1 MNVTAG
7 YISGYIGFSVSLQEY
22 SSLRLI
28 LARLPE
34 PGGKDLASG
43 FLLKTKLYIPQSR
56 GVMVERPRLMTRLQ
70 DGLARRL
77 TLISAPPG
85 FGKSSVLMAWR
96 ATPEGS
102 RFPLAWVS
110 LDEGDSDPVR
120 FWSYVIA
127 ALAQIKPGAGEAAL
141 DLLQSARPLPV
152 PAMLQLLINDLTE
165 IESEFALVLDDY
177 HCVDAAPIHEGI
189 AFLLEHMPPQMHL
202 VLTTRADPPL
212 PLSRLRARD
221 LMVEIRVKDLRFTP
235 DEAIQF
241 LQQVQG
247 LELTSTDVEALTT
260 RTEGWVTGLQLAALS
275 LKATEDVPG
284 FMAAIAGQHRYI
296 VDYLMEEVLQ
306 RQPES
311 VQRFLLETA
320 VLPRLSGPLCDAV
333 TGQSGSHALLE
344 RLEQSNLFTVAIDSE
359 GRWFRYHQLM
369 SAVLLSR
376 LQQTHPDALAQLCE
390 RASNWFEAEGMLEDA
405 IRMAIEG
412 RQFERAADLLAQ
424 VVDGLWR
431 NGQTETIRAF
441 IKAFPTA
448 IARGR
453 ADLALTRTRLGL
465 VAGDWLAGS
474 EALRDAEEALQGA
487 TSGEVET
494 YRSVLA
500 RLQNDLPPAI
510 AHAQAALALLPE
522 HPVSWGPVAA
532 MSLALAHLMSGDQAA
547 TDSLIRV
554 ERLSQAM
561 GDLHFAVLAV
571 HIQGEQAEMHGHLRH
586 ALETYQRV
594 VRIAESRSG
603 FMVSAGMPKVAMG
616 RIHLEW
622 NELAEAEALIDEG
635 LRIGLA
641 TAHVDTIFRGFIVRV
656 QLRLAQGDLAG
667 ADQVLIEMDEALSPD
682 NIHVDLLTNA
692 ARAQVH
698 LAQGRL
704 AAAEQWGRQVEPLAA
719 DLPISFDSVPLTLA
733 QLAIA
738 AGRPAEA
745 ITRLKPLLER
755 AERLEMVGVQV
766 SSQLLLALAHQ
777 AQGDGAKALEAVRK
791 AVLLGRGEGY
801 LQAFRVYG
809 APVALLLAQVRPAA
823 PEYVDRLL
831 GASGT
836 PAAKAAPG
844 AQPLV
849 EPLSERELELLAL
862 LAEGI
867 PNQEIA
873 QRLYIAPGT
882 VKRHVH
888 NILGKLE
895 AADRVEAV
903 AKARALGLL

>member
-1 MNVTAG
+1 M
-7 YISGYIGFSVSLQEY
+7 
-22 SSLRLI
+22 
-28 LARLPE
+28 
-34 PGGKDLASG
+34 ASG

-56 GVMVERPRLMTRLQ
+56 GMMVDRPRLMARLQ
-70 DGLARRL
+70 EGLARRL

-102 RFPLAWVS
+102 QSPLAWVS
-110 LDEGDSDPVR
+110 LDEGDNDPVR

-127 ALAQIKPGAGEAAL
+127 SLAQMKPGLGEAAL
-141 DLLQSARPLPV
+141 GLLQSTRPLPV
-152 PAMLQLLINDLTE
+152 PSILQLLINDLTE
-165 IESEFALVLDDY
+165 IESEFILVLDDY
-177 HCVDAAPIHEGI
+177 HFVDAAPIHEGI

-221 LMVEIRVKDLRFTP
+221 AMVEIRVKDLRFTP
-235 DEAIQF
+235 DEAVQF

-247 LELTSTDVEALTT
+247 LELTGADVEALTA

-275 LKATEDVPG
+275 LKATEDVSG
-284 FMAAIAGQHRYI
+284 FMAAISGQHRYI

-306 RQPES
+306 RQPEE

-333 TGQSGSHALLE
+333 TGEAGSYAILE
-344 RLEQSNLFTVAIDSE
+344 RLEQSNLFTVAIDAE

-376 LQQTHPDALAQLCE
+376 LRQTRPEALVQICE
-390 RASNWFEAEGMLEDA
+390 RASRWFEAEGMVEDA

-441 IKAFPTA
+441 IKAFPTTL
-448 IARGR
+448 ARGR
-453 ADLALTRTRLGL
+453 ADLALIRTRLSLAG
-465 VAGDWLAGS
+465 GDWAAGN
-474 EALRDAEEALQGA
+474 EALRDAEEALQGE
-487 TSGEVET
+487 TSGELLT

-532 MSLALAHLMSGDQAA
+532 MSLAMAQLLQGDGAAA
-547 TDSLIRV
+547 TDSLLRV

-561 GDLHFAVLAV
+561 GDAYFAAV
-571 HIQGEQAEMHGHLRH
+571 AIYIQGEDVEMHGQLRH
-586 ALETYQRV
+586 AMETYQRV
-594 VRIAESRSG
+594 VRIAEARSG
-603 FMVSAGMPKVAMG
+603 FMAGVGMSKVAMG
-616 RIHLEW
+616 RIRLEW
-622 NELAEAEALIDEG
+622 NELDEAEALIEQG
-635 LRIGLA
+635 LRISLA
-641 TAHVDTIFRGFIVRV
+641 ISHVDTMLRGFVAKL

-667 ADQVLIEMDEALSPD
+667 ADATLIEMDAALSAG
-682 NIHVDLLTNA
+682 NKHVELLTNA
-692 ARAQVH
+692 ARAQVD
-698 LAQGRL
+698 LALGRL
-704 AAAEQWGRQVEPLAA
+704 GAAEQWGRQVGPAAGDLPLA
-719 DLPISFDSVPLTLA
+719 FDAVVLTLA
-733 QLAIA
+733 ELAIA

-745 ITRLKPLLER
+745 VTRLGPLLER
-755 AERLEMVGVQV
+755 ADRLSLVGVQV
-766 SSQLLLALAHQ
+766 RGQVLLALAHQ
-777 AQGDGAKALEAVRK
+777 ATGDAAKALDALRK
-791 AVLLGRGEGY
+791 AVIAGRGEGY
-801 LQAFRVYG
+801 VHGFRVGG
-809 APVALLLAQVRPAA
+809 APVALLLAQVRGTA

-831 GASGT
+831 GAFGSL
-836 PAAKAAPG
+836 AVKAAPA

-849 EPLSERELELLAL
+849 EPLSEREIELLGL
-862 LAEGI
+862 LAAGL
-867 PNQEIA
+867 PNQAIA
-873 QRLYIAPGT
+873 EKLYIAPGT

-895 AADRVEAV
+895 ASDRVEAV
-903 AKARALGLL
+903 AKARALGLI

>member
-1 MNVTAG
+1 
-7 YISGYIGFSVSLQEY
+7 
-22 SSLRLI
+22 
-28 LARLPE
+28 
-34 PGGKDLASG
+34 
-43 FLLKTKLYIPQSR
+43 
-56 GVMVERPRLMTRLQ
+56 MVDRPRLMARLQ
-70 DGLARRL
+70 EGLARRL

-96 ATPEGS
+96 ATPAGS
-102 RFPLAWVS
+102 QFPLGWLS
-110 LDEGDSDPVR
+110 LDEGDNDPVR

-127 ALAQIKPGAGEAAL
+127 ALAQLKDGVGEAAL
-141 DLLQSARPLPV
+141 GLLQSARPLPI

-221 LMVEIRVKDLRFTP
+221 AMVEIRVKDLRFTP
-235 DEAIQF
+235 EEAVQF

-247 LELTSTDVEALTT
+247 LELSGTDAEALTA

-275 LKATEDVPG
+275 LKATEDVAG
-284 FMAAIAGQHRYI
+284 FMAAISGQHRYI

-333 TGQSGSHALLE
+333 TGQSGSHAILE

-359 GRWFRYHQLM
+359 RRWFRYHQLM

-376 LQQTHPDALAQLCE
+376 LRQTSPEALALLCE
-390 RASNWFEAEGMLEDA
+390 RASAWFEAEGMVEDA

-441 IKAFPTA
+441 IKAFPTTL
-448 IARGR
+448 ARGR

-465 VAGDWLAGS
+465 VAGDWAESS

-487 TSGEVET
+487 ISGEVET

-532 MSLALAHLMSGDQAA
+532 MSLALAQLLMGDAEAA
-547 TDSLIRV
+547 NDSLIRV

-561 GDLHFAVLAV
+561 GDTHFAALAV
-571 HIQGEQAEMHGHLRH
+571 HIQGEDAEMHGRLRH

-594 VRIAESRSG
+594 VRIAETRSG
-603 FMVSAGMPKVAMG
+603 FMASAGMSKVSMG
-616 RIHLEW
+616 RIRLEW
-622 NELAEAEALIDEG
+622 NELAEAEALIEEG

-641 TAHVDTIFRGFIVRV
+641 TSHVDTIFRGFIVKV
-656 QLRLAQGDLAG
+656 LLRFAQGDFAG
-667 ADQVLIEMDEALSPD
+667 ADAVLLEMDDVVSAD
-682 NIHVDLLTNA
+682 NKHVDLLTNA
-692 ARAQVH
+692 VRAQVH

-704 AAAEQWGRQVEPLAA
+704 AAAEQWGRQVAPVAG
-719 DLPISFDSVPLTLA
+719 DLPVSFDSVTLTLA
-733 QLAIA
+733 QLSIA

-745 ITRLKPLLER
+745 ITRLGPLLER
-755 AERLEMVGVQV
+755 AERLGFAGVQV
-766 SSQLLLALAHQ
+766 SGQLLLALAHQ
-777 AQGDGAKALEAVRK
+777 AQGNAAKAIDAVRK

-801 LQAFRVYG
+801 IQAFRAGG
-809 APVALLLAQVRPAA
+809 APVALLLAQVRSAA

-831 GASGT
+831 GAFGAPT
-836 PAAKAAPG
+836 AKAAPV

-849 EPLSERELELLAL
+849 EPLSEREIELLGL
-862 LAEGI
+862 LAAGL
-867 PNQEIA
+867 PNQAIA
-873 QRLYIAPGT
+873 ERLFIAPGT

-895 AADRVEAV
+895 ASDRVEAV